1 MIDVSWRE
9 RDPVRR
15 GLYETVPADTMRLLE
30 ARGRHAE
37 LRSGTRLMTIGDR
50 SDDVYLVRSGYV
62 KVLVDGPD
70 GEVALV
76 AVRGRGDLLGEFGA
90 STGRL
95 RTASVIA
102 AGPVEAVV
110 LAASEYREFLRQRP
124 EVHAAVDAAVI
135 DKMGLST
142 RRRLEYAR
150 GTGAVRLARAI
161 RDMALDFGRL
171 ENGVVVIPVPL
182 SQADW
187 AAIVGVTE
195 RRLSTLL
202 TRLVEAKAV
211 RTRTNSVMVLD
222 FPLLERTAKSRPA

>member
-1 MIDVSWRE
+1 MSWRE
-9 RDPVRR
+9 RDPVQR
-15 GLYETVPADTMRLLE
+15 GLYETVPAETMRLLE
-30 ARGRHAE
+30 ARGRRAE
-37 LRSGTRLMTIGDR
+37 LRSGERLMTIGDP
-50 SDDVYLVRSGYV
+50 SEHVYLVQSGYV

-70 GEVALV
+70 GDVALV

-102 AGPVEAVV
+102 AGPVRAVV
-110 LAASEYREFLRQRP
+110 LAASEYREFLSARP

-135 DKMGLST
+135 DKMSLST

-150 GTGAVRLARAI
+150 GHGAVRLARAI

-171 ENGVVVIPVPL
+171 EKGVVVIPVPL

-202 TRLVEAKAV
+202 AGLVEARAV
-211 RTRTNSVMVLD
+211 RTRTNSVMVSD
-222 FPLLERTAKSRPA
+222 FPLLESLAKSQR